1 MIPHIAICQEK
12 FCLMAVKAYVM
23 ESMAY
28 LTAGMMDKPG
38 FPDCSVEAAMVK
50 VSRAGEGLCVQS
62 ALQRAEGSGAAFTQV
77 IEALQPD
84 EIMDIVLSL
93 SHSLRLGILS
103 P

>member
-1 MIPHIAICQEK
+1 MFDGC
-12 FCLMAVKAYVM
+12 
-23 ESMAY
+23 ES
-28 LTAGMMDKPG
+28 LRDGEHG
-38 FPDCSVEAAMVK
+38 LPDCRDDGQARLPRLLRGGCHGQGKQSWGRTLCSV
-50 VSRAGEGLCVQS
+50 CT
-62 ALQRAEGSGAAFTQV
+62 AEGSGAAFTQV